1 MVFTRNC
8 LYSRSVKGSAQPRN
22 GHNILERGF
31 HHKKD
36 SIVKSVDGQP
46 RNGYNHN
53 ILEGGFHHEKFHRI
67 PLVRSEPR
75 NGLGIQGGEQL
86 WEGPL
91 QRCWSPWRQLCS
103 ILIPGERKEEEN
115 QRKLNTR
122 LKALL
127 VTLEKICVKNYNVQ
141 YFVQHVQFLYNIDD
155 NEKDKTPGHPG
166 DNFGEKLNARE
177 SDENPKQIQFEITM
191 KNPKKRLRKG
201 EKEWK
206 PEKNLEKRMKTW
218 QPPRLL
224 SAPLQT
230 SQLQLHPPPQH
241 NKCKILY
248 WKTSKS

>member
-46 RNGYNHN
+46 RNGHNHN

-191 KNPKKRLRKG
+191 KHRK
-201 EKEWK
+201 
-206 PEKNLEKRMKTW
+206 NS
-218 QPPRLL
+218 L
-224 SAPLQT
+224 SPSLFIQG
-230 SQLQLHPPPQH
+230 SQC
-241 NKCKILY
+241 KC
-248 WKTSKS
+248 